1 MMLTQHEFGE
11 KLKTF
16 RKRRKLTQKEL
27 ARKLHMTDASIS
39 KWEDGTVNPGFLNIL
54 QLCEEFGLTL
64 DELLGLKKTKTPE
77 HSKPCLNGLN

>member
-39 KWEDGTVNPGFLNIL
+39 N
-54 QLCEEFGLTL
+54 
-64 DELLGLKKTKTPE
+64 
-77 HSKPCLNGLN
+77 